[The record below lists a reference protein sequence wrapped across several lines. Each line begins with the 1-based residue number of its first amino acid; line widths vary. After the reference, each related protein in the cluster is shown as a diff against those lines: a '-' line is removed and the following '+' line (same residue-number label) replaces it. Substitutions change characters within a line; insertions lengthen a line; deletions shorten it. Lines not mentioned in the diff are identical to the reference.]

1 MVPYKYH
8 KHQSIYLDEKL
19 DKRISDA
26 AVSEKKSKNKMIN
39 ELIRIGLSK
48 RDEDIFGLESIAKTM
63 KADLQLTR
71 DEIRKQS
78 NRIATVL
85 LRVGLHAIAGRYQTT
100 YAHAKITDSETARKV
115 SDLCWKYAIEK
126 IKEKTDSEDDSKE

>member
-1 MVPYKYH
+1 MPYKYH
-8 KHQSIYLDEKL
+8 KHQSSYLDEKL
-19 DKRISDA
+19 EKRITDA

-48 RDEDIFGLESIAKTM
+48 RDEEMMGLEAIAKSM

-71 DEIRKQS
+71 DEIKRQS

-85 LRVGLHAIAGRYQTT
+85 LRVGLHAIAGRYQTK
-100 YAHAKITDSETARKV
+100 YAHAKITDNETAKKV
-115 SDLCWKYAIEK
+115 SDLCWKYALEK
-126 IKEKTDSEDDSKE
+126 IKEKTDTEDDSKE

>member
-1 MVPYKYH
+1 VPYKNH

-19 DKRISDA
+19 DKRITDA

-48 RDEDIFGLESIAKTM
+48 REEEMLGLEAIAKTM

-71 DEIRKQS
+71 DEIKRQS

-100 YAHAKITDSETARKV
+100 YAHAKIADNETAKKI
-115 SDLCWKYAIEK
+115 SDLGWKYALEK
-126 IKEKTDSEDDSKE
+126 IKEKTDPEDDRKE

>member
-1 MVPYKYH
+1 MPYKYH

-19 DKRISDA
+19 DKRITDA

-48 RDEDIFGLESIAKTM
+48 RDEDIFGLEAIAKTM

-71 DEIRKQS
+71 DEIKRQS
-78 NRIATVL
+78 NRMATL
-85 LRVGLHAIAGRYQTT
+85 LLKVGMHTIAGRYQTT
-100 YAHAKITDSETARKV
+100 HTHAKLTDSETAKKV
-115 SDLCWKYAIEK
+115 FDQGWNYAIGK
-126 IKEKTDSEDDSKE
+126 IKEKADIEDDSKE

>member
-1 MVPYKYH
+1 VPYKNH

-19 DKRISDA
+19 DKRIADA
-26 AVSEKKSKNKMIN
+26 AVSEKKSRNRMIN

-48 RDEDIFGLESIAKTM
+48 RDEDIFGLEAIAKTM

-71 DEIRKQS
+71 DEIKRQS

-100 YAHAKITDSETARKV
+100 YAHAKLTDKETAKKI
-115 SDLCWKYAIEK
+115 SDLCWKCALEK
-126 IKEKTDSEDDSKE
+126 IKEKADSEDDSKE

>member
-1 MVPYKYH
+1 MPYKYH

-19 DKRISDA
+19 DKRITDA

-48 RDEDIFGLESIAKTM
+48 RDEDIFGLEAIAKTM

-71 DEIRKQS
+71 DEIRRQS

-100 YAHAKITDSETARKV
+100 YAHAKITDNETAKKI

-126 IKEKTDSEDDSKE
+126 IKEKTDVGDDSKE

>member
-1 MVPYKYH
+1 MPYKYH

-19 DKRISDA
+19 DKRITDA

-48 RDEDIFGLESIAKTM
+48 RDEEMLGLEAIAKTI
-63 KADLQLTR
+63 KADIQLTR
-71 DEIRKQS
+71 DEIKRQS

-100 YAHAKITDSETARKV
+100 YTHAKITDNETAKKIA
-115 SDLCWKYAIEK
+115 DQGWKYAVEK
-126 IKEKTDSEDDSKE
+126 IKKKTDAGDDSKE

>member
-1 MVPYKYH
+1 VPYRNH

-48 RDEDIFGLESIAKTM
+48 RDEDIFGLEAIAKTM

-71 DEIRKQS
+71 DEIKRQS
-78 NRIATVL
+78 NRLATL
-85 LRVGLHAIAGRYQTT
+85 LLKVGMHTIAGRYQTT
-100 YAHAKITDSETARKV
+100 HTYAKLTDSETAKKV
-115 SDLCWKYAIEK
+115 FDQGWNYAIGK
-126 IKEKTDSEDDSKE
+126 IKEKADIEDDSKE

>member
-1 MVPYKYH
+1 MPYKYH

-19 DKRISDA
+19 DKRITDA

-48 RDEDIFGLESIAKTM
+48 RDEDIFGLEAIAKTM
-63 KADLQLTR
+63 KADIQLTR
-71 DEIRKQS
+71 DEIRRQS
-78 NRIATVL
+78 NRIATLL
-85 LRVGLHAIAGRYQTT
+85 LRVGLHTIAGRFQTT
-100 YAHAKITDSETARKV
+100 HTYAKLTDNETARKV
-115 SDLCWKYAIEK
+115 FDQGWKYAIGK

>member
-1 MVPYKYH
+1 MPYKYH

>member
-1 MVPYKYH
+1 VPYKYH

-19 DKRISDA
+19 DKRITEA

-48 RDEDIFGLESIAKTM
+48 RDEDMLGLDAIAKTM

-71 DEIRKQS
+71 DEIRRQS

-100 YAHAKITDSETARKV
+100 YTHAKITDNETAKKIA
-115 SDLCWKYAIEK
+115 DQGWKYAVEK
-126 IKEKTDSEDDSKE
+126 IKEKTDAGDDRKE

>member
-1 MVPYKYH
+1 MPYRNH

-48 RDEDIFGLESIAKTM
+48 RDEDIFGLEAIAKTM

-71 DEIRKQS
+71 DEIKRQS
-78 NRIATVL
+78 NRLATL
-85 LRVGLHAIAGRYQTT
+85 LLKVGMHTIAGRYQTT
-100 YAHAKITDSETARKV
+100 HTYAKLT
-115 SDLCWKYAIEK
+115 
-126 IKEKTDSEDDSKE
+126 

>member
-1 MVPYKYH
+1 VPYKKH
-8 KHQSIYLDEKL
+8 KHQSIYLDEEF
-19 DKRISDA
+19 DKRISDI

-48 RDEDIFGLESIAKTM
+48 RDEDIFGLEAIAKTM

-71 DEIRKQS
+71 DEIRRQS
-78 NRIATVL
+78 NRIATL
-85 LRVGLHAIAGRYQTT
+85 LFRVGLHTIAGRYQATHT
-100 YAHAKITDSETARKV
+100 YAKLTDNETAGKV
-115 SDLCWKYAIEK
+115 FDQGWKYAIGK